1 MPSGKSDCKGVK
13 LSDTRQVRRVDKKG
27 RLTCHILTSF
37 QTKAYMKS
45 FLDIKRTSYGE
56 YKELHA

>member
-27 RLTCHILTSF
+27 RLTCHILTF
-37 QTKAYMKS
+37 FRVKIRMKS
-45 FLDIKRTSYGE
+45 IFNVKGTSH
-56 YKELHA
+56 KE